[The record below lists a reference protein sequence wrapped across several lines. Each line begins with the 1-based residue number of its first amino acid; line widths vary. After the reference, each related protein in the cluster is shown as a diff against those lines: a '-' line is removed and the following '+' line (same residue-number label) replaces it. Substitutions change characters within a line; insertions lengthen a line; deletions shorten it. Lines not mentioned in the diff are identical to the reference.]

1 MACARTCVC
10 FAGFLSVVAFLT
22 TTVVEIF
29 LSFKCC
35 GRWFAFANAVAGFLA
50 WLFLVICWA
59 LYAGSLGGQEGC
71 GLVGCDYGPGFV
83 CVVTAWLFV
92 SIAIFVSYFALLLP
106 SPQMTAERVTART
119 RTTATAAPSTKEQ
132 VKTVEHL

>member
-1 MACARTCVC
+1 MRR
-10 FAGFLSVVAFLT
+10 FLLTLSSLAFILRPL
-22 TTVVEIF
+22 F
-29 LSFKCC
+29 
-35 GRWFAFANAVAGFLA
+35 FAF
-50 WLFLVICWA
+50 IT
-59 LYAGSLGGQEGC
+59 
-71 GLVGCDYGPGFV
+71 VGCDYGPGFV